1 MNENKLSFAPADEND
16 RGQIYRLRHAVYAR
30 ELGQHPEN
38 GDGVLRDRLD
48 DSNVYLVA
56 RQAGE
61 LAGFVSITPPEGG
74 GYSVDKYL
82 PRGGW
87 PFPCDDG
94 LFEVRLL
101 TVVRERR
108 HQEVAPLLM
117 YAALRWVESHGGTR
131 IMVIGRKE
139 ILNLYY
145 KAGLQ
150 PTGCFVQSGNVEFE
164 LLHGTTTAIREGL
177 DQRLVNKLEH
187 HLDWRFDFPF
197 QKPAACF
204 HGGAFFS
211 AVGEKFETLERSRTV
226 INADVLDAWFPP
238 SPKVIAALHEYLPW
252 LLRTSPPNDAGGLVE
267 AIAEARGVAA
277 RNLLPGAGSSD
288 LIFRAFPRWLR
299 RGSRVLILDPIY
311 SEYPHILEK
320 VIGCRVDRLRLSR
333 ADDYRVNLGTLA
345 ARLAENY
352 DLLVLVNPN
361 SPTGQHI
368 EKDELVGF
376 LKKVPARTR
385 VWIDETYI
393 DYVGAG
399 QSLETWAARSPNVVV
414 CKSMS
419 KVYALS
425 GARAAYLCASP
436 HQLEELRA
444 WTPPW
449 VVSLP
454 AQVAGV
460 KALQDSAYYAAR
472 YEETHRARGKLQR
485 TLEALGWQI
494 TPGRANFLLAHL
506 PETGM
511 EADALIERCREH
523 GLFLRNPANMGSGF
537 GRHTVRLAVKDEA
550 TNRRMHEILSQ
561 VTDAESAIRSGAGWR
576 MPECAM
582 AHA

>member
-1 MNENKLSFAPADEND
+1 MKETRLIFATASESD
-16 RGQIYRLRHAVYAR
+16 RKEIYRLRHAVYAR
-30 ELGQHPEN
+30 ELGQHHEN
-38 GDGVLRDRLD
+38 EAGILRDRLD
-48 DSNVYLVA
+48 AHNVYLVA

-61 LAGFVSITPPEGG
+61 LAGFVSVTPPGG
-74 GYSVDKYL
+74 DGYSVDKYL
-82 PRGGW
+82 PRGDW

-94 LFEVRLL
+94 LYEVRLL

-117 YAALRWVESHGGTR
+117 YAALRWVEAHGGTR
-131 IMVIGRKE
+131 IMAIGRKE

-150 PTGCFVQSGNVEFE
+150 PTGCFVKSGQVEFE
-164 LLHGTTTAIREGL
+164 LLHGTTPAIRAGL
-177 DQRLVNKLEH
+177 DQRLVNKLEP
-187 HLDWRFDFPF
+187 HLEWRFDFPY

-211 AVGEKFETLERSRTV
+211 AVGEKFEALERSRTI

-238 SPKVIAALHEYLPW
+238 SPKVIAALQEYLPW
-252 LLRTSPPNDAGGLVE
+252 LLRTSPPNDARGLVE
-267 AIAEARGVAA
+267 AIAEARGVVAK
-277 RNLLPGAGSSD
+277 NILPGAGSSD
-288 LIFRAFPRWLR
+288 LIFRALLRWLR
-299 RGSRVLILDPIY
+299 RGSRVLVLDPIY

-320 VIGCRVDRLRLSR
+320 VIGCRVDRVRLSR
-333 ADDYRVNLGTLA
+333 ADNYRVNLEALA
-345 ARLAENY
+345 ERLAEGY
-352 DLLVLVNPN
+352 ELLVLVNPN
-361 SPTGQHI
+361 SPTGQHL
-368 EKDELVGF
+368 EREELIAF
-376 LKKVPARTR
+376 LKRVPARTR

-399 QSLETWAARSPNVVV
+399 QSVEAWAAHSPNVVV

-425 GARAAYLCASP
+425 GARVAYLCASP

-444 WTPPW
+444 LTPPW

-460 KALQDSAYYAAR
+460 KALQDPAYYAAQ
-472 YEETHRARGKLQR
+472 YEETHRARRQLQR
-485 TLEALGWQI
+485 ALVARGWDV
-494 TPGRANFLLAHL
+494 TPGRANFLLAQL
-506 PETGM
+506 PEDGM
-511 EADALIERCREH
+511 EADALIERCRQR

-537 GRHTVRLAVKDEA
+537 GRHTVRVAVKDEA
-550 TNRRMHEILSQ
+550 TNRRMLEILDQ
-561 VTDAESAIRSGAGWR
+561 ITGAEAVKGTEADWR
-576 MPECAM
+576 MSELTM